1 MELTYPYSFEPS
13 SVGEWFGK
21 DQVMSKRRFAPV
33 WRAAMRWRDF
43 ITVVTAAWPL
53 AAVRA
58 AAAMPAVGFLG
69 SSSQAACKKL
79 SLRFLKHLSPA
90 GLL

>member
-1 MELTYPYSFEPS
+1 MVWKGSGHVEEEVCPGLEGGDEMAGFHHGGY
-13 SVGEWFGK
+13 
-21 DQVMSKRRFAPV
+21 RRV
-33 WRAAMRWRDF
+33 
-43 ITVVTAAWPL
+43 L